1 MSVFK
6 AFCGSP
12 HRVWFGMARGENTKE
27 QEENSVLPSDVKDP
41 ELAKENQTPKRHH
54 HKAVSKEISKHCHFV
69 ETQQG
74 DEPGK
79 KRQPVKKSSSV
90 NNGSKWSCK
99 SCRFLNVGS
108 TDQCVICTKWKPRLP
123 RQASHPV
130 TGIHRWSFLGTNG
143 FAQTTA
149 KKQSSEKEKWTCPR
163 CKFLN
168 VCHAGE
174 CIICSSGP
182 EHGSKPPLVPR
193 EILSPVADENGH
205 NSRQDLSRVFGAAN
219 MSSNSLVSKV
229 IKLSW
234 KCKQCRHYNSAHSS
248 TCSSCI
254 KLIGNGG
261 TVNNGVTAG
270 YGNQIDNA
278 ITPVEEVEG
287 SFMVE
292 NSLYFLGNN
301 TSALTSS
308 ETECNRSPKRQIS
321 VAHGQVRSK
330 VCKSS
335 DKSDNEPV
343 SSRDSDIRK
352 GQELDDVVIEFDDN
366 KNYNV
371 CSNNN
376 EELETW
382 VCKRCT
388 LKNPVDLEYCEVC
401 EAPRKPNIP
410 TTLPKKTKALIC
422 TANNDLKIIDSASDV
437 NQKTVVK
444 TPTGKAPH
452 IKKSVSDTSN
462 LNIAESLVKFVA
474 SRLSSPTEPNM
485 SVQTKVAKESQP
497 EKAVSS
503 VSPPVVDLSRSS
515 SQEDYSLS
523 DSDMWT
529 CSFCSFAYNPSW
541 SESCD
546 VCSGAKEREVSS
558 KTRDVLNQG
567 LDEDFQL
574 LTTDLSE
581 EGESPDQSWTCIKCT
596 LVNTGSE
603 NACKVCGGSRLKSIC
618 YVDDATLKRG
628 EFWTCV
634 VCTLKNPIF
643 ARRCKACK
651 AKVDGTGGTRDK
663 LNNESKDCRPKSE
676 HISSPVW
683 SAGGGQKS
691 PSTQRMSL
699 VDTSADDDTKMDSQT
714 DNQNG
719 AQFSDTP
726 LRGNGAIPKSHSV
739 SGCQAPLASQVPKSP
754 SSAPSSPVAQQRE
767 PSSSSTWN
775 CSACTF
781 NNSAS
786 AVSCTMCGSSPTLG
800 DVPHSW
806 PGSQAY
812 RGQSELMDVLR
823 EMEERDALNKW
834 TRIVHYCRVN
844 QHPFVDDSF
853 PPVPKSLF
861 YSSSEKKESRV
872 TQWLRPHEIVADN
885 DNRNIKWAVFRMPLP
900 SDISQGVLGNCW
912 LLSALAVL
920 AEREDLVKKIMV
932 TRDFCPEGVYQVRL
946 CKAGR
951 WVTVLVD
958 DLLPCDRRGHL
969 VYSQAKRRQLW
980 VPLIEKAVAKVHGC
994 YEALVS
1000 GRAIEGLATLTGAP
1014 CESLPLQASSSPHED
1029 DIDEDLIW
1037 AQLLSSRSAGF
1048 LMGAS
1053 CGGGN
1058 MKVVDEEYKAQGLR
1072 PRHAYSVLDVQDI
1085 GGFRLLRLR
1094 NPWGHYSW
1102 RGDWC
1107 DESPLWT
1114 PELREKLI
1122 PHGADD
1128 GVFWI
1133 SFQDVLKYF
1142 DCIDICKV
1150 HSNWSEVRVTG
1161 SLPSMADRQAL
1172 TPTFITV
1179 LEPTEVEFSLF
1190 QEGHRN
1196 SENSQRS
1203 PLDLCVV
1210 LFRTNATAAPTV
1222 GALVKHSKRQ
1232 VRGFVGCHAMLEP
1245 GAYMAVCLAFNHWH
1259 TGLDISDG
1267 YPGYVLAIHSSKR
1280 VAVEQITAPSSLL
1293 ADALI
1298 NLCLAK
1304 GQRHEGRQGMTV
1316 YYLTKGWAGLVVM
1329 VENRHPDKCIQVMCD
1344 CRESYN
1350 VVSTRAQLK
1359 TVDSVP
1365 PLHRQVII
1373 VLTQLESS
1381 GGFSIAH
1388 RLTHRPSHSAGLHDW
1403 GPPGTNHDPSIDHIT
1418 HGLHSP
1424 RPI

>member
-1 MSVFK
+1 
-6 AFCGSP
+6 
-12 HRVWFGMARGENTKE
+12 MARGESAKE
-27 QEENSVLPSDVKDP
+27 QRENKNPSVETKDDRVT
-41 ELAKENQTPKRHH
+41 KENQTQVKRSKSACEESSGHICCGNE
-54 HKAVSKEISKHCHFV
+54 KASTDS
-69 ETQQG
+69 
-74 DEPGK
+74 GK
-79 KRQPVKKSSSV
+79 KRPSLKKSSSV
-90 NNGSKWSCK
+90 NSGSKWSCK
-99 SCRFLNVGS
+99 SCGFLNVGS
-108 TDQCVICTKWKPRLP
+108 TDQCVICTRWKPRLP
-123 RQASHPV
+123 RQSSHPL
-130 TGIHRWSFLGTNG
+130 TGLHRWSFLGTNN
-143 FAQTTA
+143 FAQNSA
-149 KKQSSEKEKWTCPR
+149 KKTDHKKEKWTCPQ

-168 VCHAGE
+168 VVHASE
-174 CIICSSGP
+174 CIICGSRP
-182 EHGSKPPLVPR
+182 EHGGKPSLVPR
-193 EILSPVADENGH
+193 EILSPVVDENGPK
-205 NSRQDLSRVFGAAN
+205 SRQDLSEVFAAAN

-229 IKLSW
+229 VKLSW

-248 TCSSCI
+248 TCSYCI
-254 KLIGNGG
+254 RLVGSTGNG
-261 TVNNGVTAG
+261 NNGVSGEYST
-270 YGNQIDNA
+270 QIDNI

-301 TSALTSS
+301 TSALTTS

-321 VAHGQVRSK
+321 SAHGQARTK
-330 VCKSS
+330 LCKSG
-335 DKSDNEPV
+335 DKSDFLKA
-343 SSRDSDIRK
+343 SSRNSEIVKHRNVGDIVV
-352 GQELDDVVIEFDDN
+352 ELDVN
-366 KNYNV
+366 KDYDI
-371 CSNNN
+371 CNNN
-376 EELETW
+376 TDEVETW
-382 VCKRCT
+382 ECKRCT

-410 TTLPKKTKALIC
+410 TTLPKKAKALLC
-422 TANNDLKIIDSASDV
+422 ASSNDFRHNDTASDAGL
-437 NQKTVVK
+437 KTVVK
-444 TPTGKAPH
+444 SSCEKIPLL
-452 IKKSVSDTSN
+452 KKSVSDTSN
-462 LNIAESLVKFVA
+462 LNIAESLVKFVT
-474 SRLSSPTEPNM
+474 SRLASPTEANM
-485 SVQTKVAKESQP
+485 SVQTKIAKEPQP
-497 EKAVSS
+497 DKAVVS
-503 VSPPVVDLSRSS
+503 VSPPGVNLSRSS

-546 VCSGAKEREVSS
+546 VCSGPKEREVNS
-558 KTRDVLNQG
+558 KTRDILNQG

-596 LVNTGSE
+596 LVNTGAE
-603 NACKVCGGSRLKSIC
+603 NACKVCGGSKLKSIC

-651 AKVDGTGGTRDK
+651 AKVDGTGGARDK
-663 LNNESKDCRPKSE
+663 LSSNSDFKEKDTRPKSE
-676 HISSPVW
+676 HINSSAWNV
-683 SAGGGQKS
+683 SGAEKS
-691 PSTQRMSL
+691 PSSQRMSL
-699 VDTSADDDTKMDSQT
+699 VDTSATEDSKMDT
-714 DNQNG
+714 IIDNQNG
-719 AQFSDTP
+719 AQYVDLPSIP
-726 LRGNGAIPKSHSV
+726 SRGNGAIPKSHSV
-739 SGCQAPLASQVPKSP
+739 SGCQTPLASQVPKSP
-754 SSAPSSPVAQQRE
+754 ASTPNSPTSHHRDTAAGA
-767 PSSSSTWN
+767 SWN

-786 AVSCTMCGSSPTLG
+786 AVSCTMCGSSPTLT

-806 PGSQAY
+806 PGSQSY

-834 TRIVHYCRVN
+834 NRIVHYCRVN
-844 QHPFVDDSF
+844 KHPFVDDSF

-861 YSSSEKKESRV
+861 YTSAEKKESRV
-872 TQWLRPHEIVADN
+872 TQWLRPHEIVTTEN
-885 DNRNIKWAVFRMPLP
+885 DNRNVKWVVFRMPLP

-920 AEREDLVKKIMV
+920 AERDDLVKKIMV
-932 TRDFCPEGVYQVRL
+932 TRDFCAEGVYQVRL

-1102 RGDWC
+1102 KGDWC
-1107 DESPLWT
+1107 DDSPLWT
-1114 PELREKLI
+1114 PELRGKLM
-1122 PHGADD
+1122 PHGGDD

-1161 SLPSMADRQAL
+1161 SLPSMADQQAL

-1190 QEGHRN
+1190 QEGHR
-1196 SENSQRS
+1196 
-1203 PLDLCVV
+1203 
-1210 LFRTNATAAPTV
+1210 
-1222 GALVKHSKRQ
+1222 
-1232 VRGFVGCHAMLEP
+1232 
-1245 GAYMAVCLAFNHWH
+1245 
-1259 TGLDISDG
+1259 
-1267 YPGYVLAIHSSKR
+1267 
-1280 VAVEQITAPSSLL
+1280 
-1293 ADALI
+1293 
-1298 NLCLAK
+1298 
-1304 GQRHEGRQGMTV
+1304 
-1316 YYLTKGWAGLVVM
+1316 
-1329 VENRHPDKCIQVMCD
+1329 
-1344 CRESYN
+1344 
-1350 VVSTRAQLK
+1350 
-1359 TVDSVP
+1359 
-1365 PLHRQVII
+1365 
-1373 VLTQLESS
+1373 
-1381 GGFSIAH
+1381 
-1388 RLTHRPSHSAGLHDW
+1388 
-1403 GPPGTNHDPSIDHIT
+1403 
-1418 HGLHSP
+1418 
-1424 RPI
+1424 